1 MATTE
6 QDLADEGITIVPA
19 RDDHGPGLMA
29 LIEPIF
35 AEYEGVWFFL
45 DEMPELECIATTFQR
60 DGGQFWSAFR
70 GERLIGCCGYTP
82 AASGDGLELKKLYV
96 AQDERRHKL
105 GHLLTCRVEEA
116 ARASGK
122 AFVELWSDVKFTAA
136 HRFYEARGYQRD
148 GRTRELHDK
157 SDTVELY
164 YRLSLGPPLQGEGG

>member
-6 QDLADEGITIVPA
+6 QDLADAGITIVSG

-35 AEYEGVWFFL
+35 AEYEGVLFFL
-45 DEMPELECIATTFQR
+45 DEMPELECAATTFQR
-60 DGGQFWSAFR
+60 DSGQFWCAFR

-82 AASGDGLELKKLYV
+82 TADGGGVELKKLYV
-96 AQDERRHKL
+96 ARDERRHKL
-105 GHLLTCRVEEA
+105 GHVLTYRVEEA
-116 ARASGK
+116 GRAGGK
-122 AFVELWSDVKFTAA
+122 GFVELWSDVKFTAA

-157 SDTVELY
+157 SDTVEFY
-164 YRLSLGPPLQGEGG
+164 FRLSLEPPPQREHG